1 MSSSFSGLNMFL
13 EALKLYIDPIIT
25 PFLFVD
31 SALFLFY
38 LTEVALRSPYL
49 TGELT
54 MKEA

>member
-1 MSSSFSGLNMFL
+1 MFL

-31 SALFLFY
+31 SDLFLFY
-38 LTEVALRSPYL
+38 FTEVALRSPYL
-49 TGELT
+49 TGEFT